1 LGKGLLAVIPA
12 RGGSKRI
19 PDKNV
24 LPFFGHPML
33 AYAIAAARNSGLF
46 ERIVVS
52 TESAEIGKMA
62 IWYGAEY
69 LARPPELASDTAD
82 LVDVSLHV
90 LQTLAAEGFQPQAL
104 CQLMPNCPLRRGE
117 DICNHFREFQDSKR
131 KFQISVVPYRAV
143 YPHWAVAQEED
154 GGRFIFGTD
163 HLANSQTLTKAYC
176 PTGAIWWA
184 QTEAFIEQRAFYGN
198 PYYLACMD
206 ANRGIDIDDAADLAL
221 ADLLVRGLRDRDG
234 TSPLEDVT
242 AKPFQAGAVDRLR

>member
-1 LGKGLLAVIPA
+1 
-12 RGGSKRI
+12 
-19 PDKNV
+19 
-24 LPFFGHPML
+24 ML

-62 IWYGAEY
+62 TWYGAEY

-143 YPHWAVAQEED
+143 YPHWAVVQGED
-154 GGRFIFGTD
+154 GGR
-163 HLANSQTLTKAYC
+163 H
-176 PTGAIWWA
+176 GARIPRGRRSL
-184 QTEAFIEQRAFYGN
+184 QRVKGWSASTVEGRG
-198 PYYLACMD
+198 PGCM
-206 ANRGIDIDDAADLAL
+206 AIRA
-221 ADLLVRGLRDRDG
+221 
-234 TSPLEDVT
+234 S
-242 AKPFQAGAVDRLR
+242 AVLI